1 MSADAPAAHPPPAP
15 PQRTPAGAALDP
27 YTELARAA
35 ASPAASAVDCS
46 AQMRVVRAYAR
57 LGLMSAARSAAS
69 AAGLPPEQR
78 DALLVELTGDDV
90 RLPWSG
96 FAAAF
101 RANLAAFDARTALG
115 DAVEAAWR
123 TAAGRLQLLR
133 TRDGNFQVFSRLSD
147 SAGWLPGLLPHSGLA
162 DAEALRTGWQGRVI
176 RTLAVNGLG
185 LGHAALAAIRASRET
200 FLDFSPRVLL
210 LEPSLLAW
218 AVALHLHD
226 WSAALADPRVMP
238 LAGADALVR
247 FEQLIADHDRA
258 TPHMLINGAVW
269 PGSPADE
276 QTAARVRAAE
286 QHRDRDRAAHFAAAQ
301 AAYAGRSRP
310 VLAAR
315 FADAAAGRTGLRIL
329 GVTSRY
335 TTVLQYTM
343 RDLLAAFR
351 GHGHTTELSIEP
363 DSNAH
368 FSPARLAEAIAV
380 QQPDLVVLIDHLH
393 REFAG
398 IIPEQ
403 TPVLCWI
410 QDQLPHLFNEQAGRE
425 VRPLEFVCGH
435 GFPECVTTLQY
446 PADRFLPAAIP
457 TDPTALLDPRETEAD
472 LAPYRCDVMFA
483 TNATH
488 TPEQIAERFC
498 ERAPQ
503 PALPLLHAAFDALRS
518 VMNQP
523 WFCGDFNYSRLLEQC
538 ERAVGRT
545 VTHSGYRAEV
555 VDALRRVADQTLR
568 ERVVRWAAAW
578 ADGTG
583 RRLRLYGR
591 GWDAR
596 PEFARYAAGFVP
608 HGPLLGR
615 AFRGARVSLHAGVNP
630 AIHQRVLDGLC
641 AGGFFLVAEKPIDT
655 MHAVSC
661 AIDAYYQRAA
671 PPLPFEMKPEMLPT
685 AEAELYRRSMWLRGL
700 DPARSADINHLE
712 EVLNLDL
719 YCRRRLLHTASG
731 LWPRFGEVTFHT
743 RDEFVARLEHFMHD
757 DAHRTTL
764 AAEMRAAV
772 IAERT
777 YSAFASRL
785 LRFMAE
791 GLAGDWTPLTVQT
804 PAPRA

>member
-1 MSADAPAAHPPPAP
+1 MPTDAPAPRPPPAP
-15 PQRTPAGAALDP
+15 PTRTPAGHAVDP
-27 YTELARAA
+27 YTEIARAT
-35 ASPAASAVDCS
+35 ASPASSAGDYSV
-46 AQMRVVRAYAR
+46 QIRVVRAYAQ
-57 LGLMSAARSAAS
+57 LGLMSAARSAA
-69 AAGLPPEQR
+69 AASGLPAAQR
-78 DALLVELTGDDV
+78 DALLAELTGDDV

-115 DAVEAAWR
+115 AAVEAAWR
-123 TAAGRLQLLR
+123 SAASRLQLLR
-133 TRDGNFQVFSRLSD
+133 TRDGNFQVFSRLSAH
-147 SAGWLPGLLPHSGLA
+147 AGWLPGLLPHNGLA
-162 DAEALRTGWQGRVI
+162 DAEALRAGWQGRVI
-176 RTLAVNGLG
+176 RTLAVNGVG
-185 LGHAALAAIRASRET
+185 LGHVALAAIRASRET

-218 AVALHLHD
+218 AVVLHLHD
-226 WSAALADPRVMP
+226 WTAVLADPRVVP
-238 LAGADALVR
+238 LTGEDALIR
-247 FEQLIADHDRA
+247 FGQLISDPDRA
-258 TPHMLINGAVW
+258 VPHVMINGAVW
-269 PGSPADE
+269 PHSPGDA
-276 QTAARVRAAE
+276 QIASLVRTE
-286 QHRDRDRAAHFAAAQ
+286 EERRDRIRAVHFTAAQ
-301 AAYAGRSRP
+301 AAYAGHTRAA
-310 VLAAR
+310 LATR
-315 FADAAAGRTGLRIL
+315 FAEAAAGRIALRIL

-351 GHGHTTELSIEP
+351 GHGHATELYIEP

-368 FSPARLAEAIAV
+368 FSPVRLAETVAA

-398 IIPEQ
+398 VIPEQ

-435 GFPECVTTLQY
+435 GFPECITTLHY
-446 PADRFLPAAIP
+446 PPDRFLPAAIP
-457 TDPTALLDPRETEAD
+457 TDPAALLDPHETDAD

-488 TPEQIAERFC
+488 TPEQIAARFC

-503 PALPLLHAAFDALRS
+503 AARPILHAAFDTLRS

-523 WFCGDFNYSRLLEQC
+523 WFCGDFNYARLLEQC
-538 ERAVGRT
+538 ERDVGRT
-545 VTHSGYRAEV
+545 VTHSGYRAEI

-578 ADGTG
+578 ADASG

-596 PEFARYAAGFVP
+596 PEFARFAAGFVP

-641 AGGFFLVAEKPIDT
+641 AGGFFLIAEKPIDT
-655 MHAVSC
+655 THAVSC
-661 AIDAYYQRAA
+661 AIHAYYQRTA
-671 PPLPFEMKPEMLPT
+671 PSLPFEMRPDLLPPR
-685 AEAELYRRSMWLRGL
+685 EAESYRRSMWLRGL
-700 DPARSADINHLE
+700 DPARSADVNHLE

-743 RDEFVARLEHFMHD
+743 REEFVARLEHFLHD
-757 DAHRTTL
+757 DDHRSTL

-777 YSAFASRL
+777 YSAFAARL
-785 LRFMAE
+785 LRFIAE
-791 GLAGDWTPLTVQT
+791 GLAGAWTPIAVQT
-804 PAPRA
+804 PRRT